1 MRIKKNYV
9 CVKCGQTFTRRESG
23 KRHNINLHSEQS
35 LIVDSTSY
43 HVGIINGKYGQ
54 PKGSP

>member
-1 MRIKKNYV
+1 M
-9 CVKCGQTFTRRESG
+9 FTRQESG

-43 HVGIINGKYGQ
+43 HDGIINGKYGQ